1 MKSIYDNLAIKRED
15 EMVNTSTS
23 SFDIK
28 IKYKMDYF
36 FISSSM
42 FIFFNKHC
50 YSLYYIKIS

>member
-15 EMVNTSTS
+15 DMVNTSTS

-36 FISSSM
+36 FIS
-42 FIFFNKHC
+42 ILLCLFFLINIAIHC
-50 YSLYYIKIS
+50 TT